1 MLGLFSNSNILFFF
15 GTLLPCVYGRPNGAP
30 EDACFYMTPR
40 HLHPHTSRKVFPQ
53 SGDGFYN
60 ITVSSNTFRPDRP
73 IKVYIIQQH
82 FMLSFKHK
90 FGYCFYPIRRYV
102 RQLQDGYE
110 LAVMW
115 GRYKHNLFEVR
126 SWKGWR
132 GGGGGDVLIKVIV
145 FSRRQ
150 SFPETRVSPVK

>member
-1 MLGLFSNSNILFFF
+1 MLGLFSNSNILIFF

-73 IKVYIIQQH
+73 IKVKPTHIITS
-82 FMLSFKHK
+82 FMLKVS
-90 FGYCFYPIRRYV
+90 
-102 RQLQDGYE
+102 QLP
-110 LAVMW
+110 
-115 GRYKHNLFEVR
+115 